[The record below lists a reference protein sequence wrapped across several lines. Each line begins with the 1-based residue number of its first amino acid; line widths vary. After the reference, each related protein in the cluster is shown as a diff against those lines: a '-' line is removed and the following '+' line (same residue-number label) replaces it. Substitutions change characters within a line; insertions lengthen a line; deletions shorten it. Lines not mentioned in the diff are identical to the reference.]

1 MGRRVEASYI
11 ARMVPLSPF
20 VDFRSRIGTRLARL
34 PHHVL
39 WALLLIV
46 PAGSCEDPAGIEV
59 RQVRVAPEVA
69 LILLGDNETFTVRA
83 LGPAGTGAPTAGVE
97 WFSTNPAVATV
108 DSEGQVRGV
117 ASGETLVVARLA
129 GAADTARV
137 EVYEPPAYGSFE
149 PGVSYFG
156 RRSYIEY
163 IPGELPVVLSAPHGG
178 GLAPPEVPNRQG
190 GTQVTDKN
198 TLDLTLKVRD
208 ALVELT
214 GFGPHVI
221 LAHLE
226 RAKMDPNREIQE
238 AAEGN
243 PFAERAWTEY
253 HDFI

>member
-1 MGRRVEASYI
+1 M
-11 ARMVPLSPF
+11 
-20 VDFRSRIGTRLARL
+20 
-34 PHHVL
+34 
-39 WALLLIV
+39 
-46 PAGSCEDPAGIEV
+46 
-59 RQVRVAPEVA
+59 
-69 LILLGDNETFTVRA
+69 
-83 LGPAGTGAPTAGVE
+83 
-97 WFSTNPAVATV
+97 
-108 DSEGQVRGV
+108 
-117 ASGETLVVARLA
+117 
-129 GAADTARV
+129 
-137 EVYEPPAYGSFE
+137 
-149 PGVSYFG
+149 
-156 RRSYIEY
+156 
-163 IPGELPVVLSAPHGG
+163 LSAPHGG

-214 GFGPHVI
+214 GFGPHVV